1 MTWLAIGSAL
11 GFGILTSI
19 SPCPLAS
26 NIAAISFI
34 TRRIGKTRDV
44 LLSGLLYTVGRTV
57 TYVALGAIIVA
68 GLLATGDIALFLQRY
83 LNQILGPVL
92 ILVGMVLLGM
102 IGSGLSFNLAGQGVQ
117 DRASRGGWWW
127 SGLLGVLFAL
137 SFCPVSAGL
146 FFGGLI
152 PLSMA
157 HGSAVV
163 LPALFGAG
171 TALPVIVF
179 AFLIAFASQY
189 VGKVFNRLTQVE
201 RWVRTIT
208 GVVFILV
215 GVYYCLAHIYGIS
228 LLALT

>member
-1 MTWLAIGSAL
+1 MSWIAVGTALWL
-11 GFGILTSI
+11 GILTSI

-34 TRRIGKTRDV
+34 TRRIGKTREV
-44 LLSGLLYTVGRTV
+44 LLSGLLYTVGRTL
-57 TYVALGAIIVA
+57 TYVVLAAILVA
-68 GLLATGDIALFLQRY
+68 GLLATGDVARFLQRY

-117 DRASRGGWWW
+117 ERAARGGWWW
-127 SGLLGVLFAL
+127 SGLLGILFAL

-146 FFGGLI
+146 FFGGLVALATQQSS
-152 PLSMA
+152 P
-157 HGSAVV
+157 VF

-171 TALPVIVF
+171 TALPVVGF
-179 AFLIAFASQY
+179 AFLIAFGSRY
-189 VGKVFNRLTQVE
+189 VGKAFNKLTQVE

-208 GVVFILV
+208 GIVFILA
-215 GVYYCLAHIYGIS
+215 GIYYSLTYIYGVS
-228 LLALT
+228 LLG

>member
-1 MTWLAIGSAL
+1 MTWIAIGTAL
-11 GFGILTSI
+11 WLGILTSI

-34 TRRIGKTRDV
+34 TRRIGRTREV

-57 TYVALGAIIVA
+57 TYVALAAVIVA
-68 GLLATGDIALFLQRY
+68 GLLATGDIARFLQRY

-92 ILVGMVLLGM
+92 ILVGMVLLGLL
-102 IGSGLSFNLAGQGVQ
+102 GSGLSFNLAGQGVQ
-117 DRASRGGWWW
+117 QRASRGGWWW
-127 SGLLGVLFAL
+127 SGLLGILFAL

-152 PLSMA
+152 PLSTNHA
-157 HGSAVV
+157 SAVV

-179 AFLIAFASQY
+179 AFLIAFGSQY
-189 VGKVFNRLTQVE
+189 VARAFNRLTQVE
-201 RWVRTIT
+201 HWVRTIT
-208 GVVFILV
+208 GVAFILA
-215 GVYYCLAHIYGIS
+215 GVYYCLSYIYGVSLIS
-228 LLALT
+228 